1 MLVGSFKYQRNQQKL
16 PRGSAVAMLQH
27 VIPLVSR
34 WIAKRWQH
42 RSASDNLFYHQCRVT
57 RLNLRGFHSI
67 HDDRGH
73 AGDLQTSIRAIEECA
88 ALYLARLPS
97 PHSRRAYAADVR
109 DFLRWIRPGDTMA
122 DIGPLRIQQ
131 WQLHLQSVGASPA
144 TQRRKLSALSTLFRA
159 LCSEHVIAANPVA
172 AVRRPRVDSYEGKTP
187 ALSDQQVR
195 ILLDA
200 PDSKTPKG
208 KRDRAILALLLYL
221 GLRRGELCALNV
233 GDLHLDRGEWRL
245 SVRGKGGKRRSL
257 PMHPQALSVLR
268 AYLKARGKPAKVD
281 PMFTAISN
289 PRGDGRLSGQG
300 VYSSIVRHYGAVLGL
315 TELTSF
321 GPHVMR
327 ATVATQPSRVS

>member
-1 MLVGSFKYQRNQQKL
+1 MAIG
-16 PRGSAVAMLQH
+16 
-27 VIPLVSR
+27 
-34 WIAKRWQH
+34 
-42 RSASDNLFYHQCRVT
+42 
-57 RLNLRGFHSI
+57 GFH
-67 HDDRGH
+67 
-73 AGDLQTSIRAIEECA
+73 ARALRPSHGITQKPPRNRSRTASSSSACTIV
-88 ALYLARLPS
+88 LDQLDCPS
-97 PHSRRAYAADVR
+97 PDRAHHENVP
-109 DFLRWIRPGDTMA
+109 LRQEVDTGDTMA

-131 WQLHLQSVGASPA
+131 WQLYLQSVGASPA
-144 TQRRKLSALSTLFRA
+144 TQRRELSALSTLFRA
-159 LCSEHVIAANPVA
+159 LCSAHVIAANPLA

-187 ALSDQQVR
+187 ALSDEQVR
-195 ILLDA
+195 LLLDA

-221 GLRRGELCALNV
+221 GLRRGELCALSV

-268 AYLKARGKPAKVD
+268 AYLKVRGKPAKVD

-289 PRGDGRLSGQG
+289 PRGDGSLSGQG

-327 ATVATQPSRVS
+327 TTVATNALENGVDLAVLQTWMGHASVQTTRAYDRRPHSTRPQAIPVIY